1 MTKGEKIKSARE
13 AANLTQE
20 ELGRACGT
28 TKQTIYKY
36 ENDIVSNIPLDRLEA
51 IAKAV
56 GVSSAY
62 IMGWN
67 ETTDNLLL
75 KTAREKVNGDRF
87 FEKTLNE
94 QDFLLS
100 VSEEEMQLL
109 VCYRSA
115 SIDDRALVELALRK
129 YRESPAQSGRTAG

>member
-87 FEKTLNE
+87 FEKTLDVHGVTGSSPVPRTRKKPRNSTVSRL
-94 QDFLLS
+94 FLFSLIS
-100 VSEEEMQLL
+100 ALL
-109 VCYRSA
+109 VTC
-115 SIDDRALVELALRK
+115 
-129 YRESPAQSGRTAG
+129 